1 MDYQIYYMF
10 LLAGFTA
17 VAYMMYVDPNVSEFI
32 VLLCRMGLINF
43 RRFIFWLKLYPKLRY
58 DTAILKWRSNK
69 ILNKQLRN
77 APPLGGAE

>member
-1 MDYQIYYMF
+1 MDYQIYYTV
-10 LLAGFTA
+10 LLGVSA
-17 VAYMMYVDPNVSEFI
+17 VIVYIIYVDPNVSEFI

-77 APPLGGAE
+77 APPRGGAE

>member
-1 MDYQIYYMF
+1 MDYQIYYTV
-10 LLAGFTA
+10 LLGVSA
-17 VAYMMYVDPNVSEFI
+17 VIAYIIYVDPNVSEFI

>member
-43 RRFIFWLKLYPKLRY
+43 RRFIFWLKLYPKLCY